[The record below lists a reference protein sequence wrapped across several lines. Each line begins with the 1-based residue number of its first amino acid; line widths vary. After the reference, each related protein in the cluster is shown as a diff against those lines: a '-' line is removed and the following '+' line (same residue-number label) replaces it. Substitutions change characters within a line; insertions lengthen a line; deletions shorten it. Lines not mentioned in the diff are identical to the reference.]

1 MTRDDDFDTPPQA
14 EILSRI
20 KDPSCLKGLSLAH
33 LERLAGEVRQQIIYA
48 VSRNGGHL
56 APSLGVVDLTIALH
70 YVFNAPEDRII
81 WDVGHQAY
89 AHKLLTGRF
98 DRFPTLRQHGGIS
111 GFPKRSE
118 SPYDCLDTGHASTS
132 ISAGLGMSVGKELR
146 GDKSRVIAVIGDA
159 SLTGGM
165 AFEALN
171 QAGDLD
177 KDLIVILND
186 NEMSISPNV
195 GAISSYL
202 SRKATGWTYFYF
214 KRRFQQAVKG
224 MKGLPSIDNLLH
236 WARRWE
242 DAFKS
247 LFTPGMLF
255 EAFKFDY
262 IGPIDGHRIDQL
274 IETLEN
280 VHQIRGPVLVHVLT
294 TKGKGYKPAEDNPV
308 HYHGVAALNG
318 AQEPAPNGRPAKTY
332 TEVFGQ
338 TMCRLA
344 HREEKLVA
352 ITAAMPEG
360 TGLKAFGRKFP
371 DRTFDVGIAEQ
382 HAVALAA
389 GLAVE
394 GFIPVVAIYS
404 TFMQRAYDQIIHD
417 VCLPDLHVVLALD
430 RGGIVGEDGP
440 THQGLF
446 DLSFLR
452 TGPKMVV
459 IAPRDENILQHAL
472 NTAVGL
478 DGPVA
483 LRYPRGRGSGVGLEP
498 KLRTL
503 TLGRGECLR
512 EGKDI
517 LLLPAGHMV
526 APVLEAAEE
535 LAKIGLKAAVVD
547 PVFIKPLDSQLIL
560 DWAQTCGR
568 VVTIEENVLAGGF
581 GSGVGEMLADTG
593 LTVPLKMIGIPDK
606 FVEHGSQQVL
616 RSVYGL
622 DSAGIATVIKS
633 WINGVVP
640 RFRQAKAG

>member
-1 MTRDDDFDTPPQA
+1 
-14 EILSRI
+14 
-20 KDPSCLKGLSLAH
+20 
-33 LERLAGEVRQQIIYA
+33 
-48 VSRNGGHL
+48 
-56 APSLGVVDLTIALH
+56 
-70 YVFNAPEDRII
+70 
-81 WDVGHQAY
+81 
-89 AHKLLTGRF
+89 
-98 DRFPTLRQHGGIS
+98 
-111 GFPKRSE
+111 
-118 SPYDCLDTGHASTS
+118 
-132 ISAGLGMSVGKELR
+132 
-146 GDKSRVIAVIGDA
+146 
-159 SLTGGM
+159 
-165 AFEALN
+165 
-171 QAGDLD
+171 
-177 KDLIVILND
+177 
-186 NEMSISPNV
+186 
-195 GAISSYL
+195 
-202 SRKATGWTYFYF
+202 
-214 KRRFQQAVKG
+214 
-224 MKGLPSIDNLLH
+224 
-236 WARRWE
+236 
-242 DAFKS
+242 
-247 LFTPGMLF
+247 
-255 EAFKFDY
+255 
-262 IGPIDGHRIDQL
+262 
-274 IETLEN
+274 
-280 VHQIRGPVLVHVLT
+280 
-294 TKGKGYKPAEDNPV
+294 
-308 HYHGVAALNG
+308 
-318 AQEPAPNGRPAKTY
+318 
-332 TEVFGQ
+332 
-338 TMCRLA
+338 MCRLA

>member
-1 MTRDDDFDTPPQA
+1 
-14 EILSRI
+14 
-20 KDPSCLKGLSLAH
+20 
-33 LERLAGEVRQQIIYA
+33 
-48 VSRNGGHL
+48 
-56 APSLGVVDLTIALH
+56 
-70 YVFNAPEDRII
+70 
-81 WDVGHQAY
+81 
-89 AHKLLTGRF
+89 
-98 DRFPTLRQHGGIS
+98 
-111 GFPKRSE
+111 
-118 SPYDCLDTGHASTS
+118 
-132 ISAGLGMSVGKELR
+132 LR

-177 KDLIVILND
+177 KDIIVILND

-202 SRKATGWTYFYF
+202 SRKATGRTYFYF
-214 KRRFQQAVKG
+214 KRRFQLALKSL
-224 MKGLPSIDNLLH
+224 KGLPSAENIFLL
-236 WARRWE
+236 ARRLE

-247 LFTPGMLF
+247 FFTPGMLF

-262 IGPIDGHRIDQL
+262 IGPIDGHRLDQI

-280 VHQIRGPVLVHVLT
+280 VRQIRGPILVHVLT

-308 HYHGVAALNG
+308 HYHGVTALNG
-318 AQEPAPNGRPAKTY
+318 AQEPAPAGRPARTY
-332 TEVFGQ
+332 TQVFGR

-344 HREEKLVA
+344 HREERLVA

-360 TGLKAFGRKFP
+360 TGLHEFTHKFP

-417 VCLPDLHVVLALD
+417 VCLPGLHVVLALD

-446 DLSFLR
+446 DLSYLR

-483 LRYPRGRGSGVGLEP
+483 LRYPRGRGSGVDLEP

-503 TLGRGECLR
+503 PLGRGECLR

-526 APVLEAAEE
+526 APALEAAEE

-547 PVFIKPLDSQLIL
+547 PVFIKPLDSQMIL

-581 GSGVGEMLADTG
+581 GSGVGEMLAAAG
-593 LTVPLKMIGIPDK
+593 LTIPLKMIGIPDK

-622 DSAGIATVIKS
+622 DSAGITATVKS

>member
-1 MTRDDDFDTPPQA
+1 MTRDDDFNTPPQA

-20 KDPSCLKGLSLAH
+20 KDPSCLKEFSLAH
-33 LERLAGEVRQQIIYA
+33 LERLAAEVRQQIIYA

-98 DRFPTLRQHGGIS
+98 DRFPTLRQHGGLS

-177 KDLIVILND
+177 KDIIVILND

-202 SRKATGWTYFYF
+202 SRKATGRTYFYF
-214 KRRFQQAVKG
+214 KRRFQLAMKSF
-224 MKGLPSIDNLLH
+224 KGLPNAENILLL
-236 WARRWE
+236 ARRLE

-247 LFTPGMLF
+247 FFTPGMLF

-262 IGPIDGHRIDQL
+262 IGPIDGHRLDQL

-280 VHQIRGPVLVHVLT
+280 VRQIRGPVLVHVLT

-308 HYHGVAALNG
+308 HYHGVTALNG
-318 AQEPAPNGRPAKTY
+318 TQEPAPRGRPAKTY
-332 TEVFGQ
+332 TEVFGR

-344 HREEKLVA
+344 RRDERLVA

-360 TGLKAFGRKFP
+360 TGLHEFAHKFP

-417 VCLPDLHVVLALD
+417 VCLPNLHVVLALD

-446 DLSFLR
+446 DLSYLR

-472 NTAVGL
+472 HTAVGL
-478 DGPVA
+478 DRPVA
-483 LRYPRGRGSGVGLEP
+483 LRYPRGRGSGVDLEP

-503 TLGRGECLR
+503 PLGRGECLR

-535 LAKIGLKAAVVD
+535 LAKIGLKTAVVD

-581 GSGVGEMLADTG
+581 GSGVGEMLADAG
-593 LTVPLKMIGIPDK
+593 LTIPLKRIGIPDK

-622 DSAGIATVIKS
+622 DSAGIAAVIKS